1 MTPPDITRLC
11 RCLLLL
17 RHRQSLWRAAQCKS
31 PMSSSSPPEPAPRQ
45 NMSVQVTL
53 DAIAREAGVS
63 KITVFRVLSGKGK
76 GVRTSAMR
84 RAEKIREIADRLN
97 YRPNV
102 AARTVRTGRFNAVT
116 LLISRSPERS
126 FLPRQLLYGI
136 HDELAE
142 LNQHLNIARLADE
155 RLTSETVLPKLLR
168 EFSSD
173 GLLVNY
179 HTKVPAEMI
188 QILQRF
194 RVPSIWINAKRPYDA
209 LYPDDRGAGRAA
221 AAHLLSNGHHKI
233 AFVSFHISEHY
244 STADRR
250 EGAAETLS
258 EAGLALEV
266 IELTNTGPLPPSADR
281 HLQIALQVLRR
292 PLASRPSAFIT
303 YSEIEAA
310 PFFTATQML
319 GLSLGRDVSIL
330 SFYPEQQ
337 LRVCGVPITTLATP
351 EFELGACAVRML
363 QKKIARPS
371 HRIKSQSLGFTLFP
385 GAS

>member
-1 MTPPDITRLC
+1 M
-11 RCLLLL
+11 
-17 RHRQSLWRAAQCKS
+17 
-31 PMSSSSPPEPAPRQ
+31 PRK
-45 NMSVQVTL
+45 NNDQVTL

-76 GVRTSAMR
+76 GVRTTALK
-84 RAEKIREIADRLN
+84 RAEKIRLIATRLN

-102 AARTVRTGRFNAVT
+102 AARAVRTGRFNAVT

-142 LNQHLNIARLADE
+142 LNQHLNIARLDDE
-155 RLTSETVLPKLLR
+155 KLTSAVVLPKLLR

-179 HTKVPAEMI
+179 HTEVPVAMVE
-188 QILQRF
+188 LLLRF
-194 RVPSIWINAKRPYDA
+194 RIPSIWINTKRPYDA

-221 AAHLLSNGHHKI
+221 AAYLLANGHRRI
-233 AFVSFHISEHY
+233 AFLSFHISEHY

-250 EGAAETLS
+250 EGASETLA
-258 EAGLALEV
+258 EAGLGLEA
-266 IELTNTGPLPPSADR
+266 IELTNSGLVPPSTDR
-281 HLQIALQVLRR
+281 HLQIALQALRR

-303 YSEIEAA
+303 YSEIEAV
-310 PFFTATQML
+310 PLFTATQML

-337 LRVCGVPITTLATP
+337 LRICGVPITTLATP

-363 QKKIARPS
+363 QKKIARPD